1 MRADTQAHRRSRKLI
16 LLAAIALAG
25 AIGWAAIAE
34 IDQVS
39 RATGQVIPSGRVQVL
54 QSSDGG
60 VISDIHVREGEGVK
74 KGQVLVE
81 LDRVRLAAAVD
92 ESRGRVAAL
101 RATQARIRA
110 ELFDQP
116 LAFPADLSDFPEF
129 IESQRELYEKRRAAQ
144 QQDIAALTRMLGLVR
159 QELEMNRPLLEYGD
173 VSRSE
178 ILRMERS
185 VADIEGQIATR
196 RNKYLQ
202 DLQTEYA
209 KTEEELAS
217 AGQILTQR
225 QSALQDTEIRAP
237 AAGVVKNVRLTT
249 IGGVLR
255 PGDEVLQLVPTGEEL
270 IVEAKVSP
278 ADIAYVRKGQ
288 GASVKFDAYDP
299 SIFGSAS
306 GTVTYVSPDTLT
318 EQKGATEQVY
328 YRVHVRVSTAA
339 MRPRAGQPIEIQ
351 PGMTATT
358 GIMTGRNTV
367 LRFLLKPIIKTFSES
382 FGER

>member
-358 GIMTGRNTV
+358 EIMTGRNTV

>member
-129 IESQRELYEKRRAAQ
+129 IESQRELYDKRRAAQ

-358 GIMTGRNTV
+358 EIMTGRNTV

>member
-25 AIGWAAIAE
+25 AVGWAAIAE

-81 LDRVRLAAAVD
+81 LDRVRLTAAVD

-358 GIMTGRNTV
+358 EIMTGRNTV